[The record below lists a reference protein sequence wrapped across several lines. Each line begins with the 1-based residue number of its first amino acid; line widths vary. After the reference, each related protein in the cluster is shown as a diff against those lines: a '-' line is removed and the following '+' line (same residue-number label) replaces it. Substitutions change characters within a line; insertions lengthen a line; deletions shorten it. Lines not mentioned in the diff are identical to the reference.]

1 MTFQNLPVGVG
12 AWLVLSVATAGAIRM
27 QHGQR
32 SGRGAQLQHVTE
44 VFDDGCDGHDSGH
57 TSVDGHAQ
65 DESRGGEIGTVV
77 VEHDPV
83 VGTTGADEVRGTQ
96 AALVGGPDSRRA
108 LDPLLGVRTMG
119 IERTH
124 DRDRDHLAR

>member
-1 MTFQNLPVGVG
+1 MI
-12 AWLVLSVATAGAIRM
+12 AATGTTRRDA
-27 QHGQR
+27 
-32 SGRGAQLQHVTE
+32 
-44 VFDDGCDGHDSGH
+44 
-57 TSVDGHAQ
+57 SVDGHAQ
-65 DESRGGEIGTVV
+65 DEPRGGEIGTFV

-96 AALVGGPDSRRA
+96 AALVRGTDPRRA